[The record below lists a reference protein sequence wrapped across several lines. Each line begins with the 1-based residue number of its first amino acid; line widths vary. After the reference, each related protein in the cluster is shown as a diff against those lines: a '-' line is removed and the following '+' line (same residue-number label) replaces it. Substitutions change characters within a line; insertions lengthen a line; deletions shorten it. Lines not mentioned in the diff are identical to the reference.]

1 MSWNLRERGTLLALA
16 EEGALTPRQLEQAA
30 AVAPLVPAR
39 DEWLS
44 GADRVLAVAGVILLA
59 AGLIFFFAWNWD
71 ALHRFAKLGIAIA
84 ALAACAGAAF
94 AATPFGTA
102 WRAALLAAC
111 LATGALLALIGQTY
125 QSGADIW
132 ELFVAWAALMT
143 PFALLARSSAS
154 WLLWLVVA
162 NAGLLRYLS
171 ESWWSRFIGAL
182 GDAESLL
189 AIAAF
194 NAAVLLAFE
203 FGDRALLATPRR
215 HIHRVAGLGV
225 LAPLALGACLSW
237 WDADFRVAGI
247 AFAIVMIASAHVHL
261 AHRRDVP
268 MLAQTAFATI
278 AVATA
283 ALIRVLPQ
291 DLNLFTINLVAIF
304 VIAST
309 SVAGV
314 WLTKLYREGGRP

>member
-1 MSWNLRERGTLLALA
+1 MSWTLPDRGMLLALA
-16 EEGALTPRQLEQAA
+16 EDGALKPRQLEQAA
-30 AVAPLVPAR
+30 AVAPLAPVR
-39 DEWLS
+39 DEWLA
-44 GADRVLAVAGVILLA
+44 GADRVLAVAGAILLA

-84 ALAACAGAAF
+84 ALAACTGTALAAP
-94 AATPFGTA
+94 PFGTV
-102 WRAALLAAC
+102 WRAALLAAS

-182 GDAESLL
+182 GEAESLL

-203 FGDRALLATPRR
+203 FGGHRLLAAPRR
-215 HIHRVAGLGV
+215 HINRVAGLGV
-225 LAPLALGACLSW
+225 LAPLALGAGLSW
-237 WDADFRVAGI
+237 WDADFRAAGLTFAVVAI
-247 AFAIVMIASAHVHL
+247 AFAHAYL

-278 AVATA
+278 AVATSA
-283 ALIRVLPQ
+283 VIRVMPHDVGFL
-291 DLNLFTINLVAIF
+291 TINLIAAF

-309 SVAGV
+309 GVAGV
-314 WLTKLYREGGRP
+314 WLTRLYREGRNP